1 MPPNQVLLAAL
12 AIGAIFLVV
21 KSGDKEKK
29 IVSDKRSAD
38 EDGGMSRSE
47 AKKANPTE
55 GESDDRRLWMT
66 RLMGIEAEYASL
78 VQWEKDNGAVL
89 QQKRAFPVKEW
100 HRIRVLR
107 DNLVEMARV
116 AKTIFDDK
124 AHGAD
129 ANFWDRF
136 NGLWNGTQKFGEKQQ
151 ELLKSQPIT
160 AGSKSSPT
168 HITNP
173 AR

>member
-1 MPPNQVLLAAL
+1 MPPNEVLLAAL

-21 KSGDKEKK
+21 KSGDKQKK
-29 IVSDKRSAD
+29 VVSDKRSAD

-55 GESDDRRLWMT
+55 SEADDRRLWMS
-66 RLMGIEAEYASL
+66 RLMEVEREYASL

-107 DNLVEMARV
+107 DRLVEMYEEV
-116 AKTIFDDK
+116 K
-124 AHGAD
+124 AG
-129 ANFWDRF
+129 F
-136 NGLWNGTQKFGEKQQ
+136 
-151 ELLKSQPIT
+151 
-160 AGSKSSPT
+160 
-168 HITNP
+168 
-173 AR
+173 